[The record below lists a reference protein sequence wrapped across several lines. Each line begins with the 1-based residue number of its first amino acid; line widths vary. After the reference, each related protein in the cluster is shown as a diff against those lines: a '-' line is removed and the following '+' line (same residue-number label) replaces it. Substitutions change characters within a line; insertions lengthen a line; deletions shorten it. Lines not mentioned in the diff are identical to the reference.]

1 MSIRKR
7 NLSTNFI
14 PLRLLS
20 LKIIPL
26 FRHFPYP
33 TRTTKHGIESR
44 YFETHLSQ
52 SSDYQ
57 LNSFRQL
64 DSTFAPKIQFPSFS
78 RLEVPKRRR
87 LQEMQQR
94 DHNEY
99 VKLRDFFANLF
110 LPFFLRT
117 HHLRLRSF
125 SFLLAQ
131 PRNGRKTRNQKEKK
145 KRKGTR
151 GNVRT

>member
-1 MSIRKR
+1 
-7 NLSTNFI
+7 
-14 PLRLLS
+14 
-20 LKIIPL
+20 
-26 FRHFPYP
+26 
-33 TRTTKHGIESR
+33 
-44 YFETHLSQ
+44 
-52 SSDYQ
+52 
-57 LNSFRQL
+57 
-64 DSTFAPKIQFPSFS
+64 
-78 RLEVPKRRR
+78 
-87 LQEMQQR
+87 MQQR

-145 KRKGTR
+145 KKERNKRKRADVIKR
-151 GNVRT
+151 GNENQEKKRGKVKNGRDDVALE